1 MKPETSQCKFPYVPE
16 VVSTTLSILSQ
27 YWYDEEIRK
36 EESMYISKTEA
47 QATFDAYIN
56 LGHVCQSS

>member
-1 MKPETSQCKFPYVPE
+1 MQIPIYIPE

-27 YWYDEEIRK
+27 YWCDEEIRK
-36 EESMYISKTEA
+36 EERMYISKTEA

-56 LGHVCQSS
+56 LVDKSAIK